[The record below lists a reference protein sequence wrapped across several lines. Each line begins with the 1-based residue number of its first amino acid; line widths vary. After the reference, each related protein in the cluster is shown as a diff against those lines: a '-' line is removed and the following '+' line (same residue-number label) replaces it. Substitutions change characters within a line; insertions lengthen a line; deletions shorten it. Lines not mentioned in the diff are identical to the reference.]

1 MSWKVLSFFLLS
13 SICFFSFSTLQTD
26 RKTLEKELA
35 SLKGPSYVKRAI
47 QIGEG
52 EMKSS
57 NIDDALYFFK
67 KAQNYSLSKMSAQSA
82 AFIAYDIAGKIA
94 GNSENA
100 KLNEFCLEMVENAS
114 EQINDQNILNNI
126 YSYSNKILPY
136 VSPKSKKRLNIVI
149 NRCQNAYRD
158 NQERIKQQKE
168 EESRKQ
174 KEALDSMKL
183 SETVNKLQNLNTD
196 LDQLQATTS
205 ELNIKMKQNE
215 EIVMNMSR
223 ENLIK
228 EALLQKNRNFIDS
241 LNYEK
246 MLDSIIIESNSFELD
261 MAKADLD
268 LQRSQKKLFLAI
280 ASLLLIV
287 SSLIFFFLYKIKK
300 HNKLLYEKNLQIESE
315 KNRSEELLLN
325 ILPKEVAEELKAT
338 GKVKAQ
344 QFNDT
349 TIIFTDFVNFSN
361 ISNNLTPQEL
371 VNDLDYCFG
380 KFDSIIEKYNVEKI
394 KTIGD
399 AYMCISGVPTLM
411 ENHAELAIYAAID
424 FLEFMKAW
432 NANRR
437 NKNQIEFN
445 IRIGVHSGP
454 VCAGVVGT
462 KKFIFDVW
470 GDAVNIAA
478 RMESS
483 AQPNSINISE
493 NTYKKVK
500 SKFKFKHRGA
510 MAIKNMGELDM
521 YYYEG

>member
-1 MSWKVLSFFLLS
+1 M
-13 SICFFSFSTLQTD
+13 T
-26 RKTLEKELA
+26 
-35 SLKGPSYVKRAI
+35 
-47 QIGEG
+47 
-52 EMKSS
+52 
-57 NIDDALYFFK
+57 
-67 KAQNYSLSKMSAQSA
+67 AQSA
-82 AFIAYDIAGKIA
+82 AYVAYEIAGKIA
-94 GNSENA
+94 GNSQND
-100 KLNEFCLEMVENAS
+100 KLNEFCVELVENAS
-114 EQINDQNILNNI
+114 EQIIDQNILNNI
-126 YSYSNKILPY
+126 YSYSNKIFPY

-149 NRCQNAYRD
+149 NRSQNAYSE

-174 KEALDSMKL
+174 KEALDSLKL
-183 SETVNKLQNLNTD
+183 SETENQLENLNTN
-196 LDQLQATTS
+196 LGQLQATTL

-215 EIVMNMSR
+215 EVVMNMSR

-241 LNYEK
+241 LNFEK

-268 LQRSQKKLFLAI
+268 LQRSQKKFFLAI

-287 SSLIFFFLYKIKK
+287 SSLIFFFLYNIKK
-300 HNKLLYEKNLQIESE
+300 HNKLLHDKNLQIEQE

-344 QFNDT
+344 QFDDT
-349 TIIFTDFVNFSN
+349 SIIFTDFVNFSN
-361 ISNNLTPQEL
+361 ISNHLTPQEL

-380 KFDSIIEKYNVEKI
+380 KFDAIIEKYNVEKI

-399 AYMCISGVPTLM
+399 AYMCISGVPTPM
-411 ENHAELAIYAAID
+411 ENHAELAIMAAID
-424 FLEFMKAW
+424 FLKFMKEW
-432 NANRR
+432 NINRK
-437 NKNQIEFN
+437 NKKQIEFN

-483 AQPNSINISE
+483 AHPNSINISE
-493 NTYKKVK
+493 NTYNKVK
-500 SKFKFKHRGA
+500 ATFNFKHRGVV
-510 MAIKNMGELDM
+510 AIKNMGEVDM
-521 YYYEG
+521 YYLEV